1 MEMTITAHRTIELK
15 AIICPECNVPANGQL
30 EPGGKC
36 FHCRRVDR
44 DRKTADALAAV
55 EALPGKIA
63 TYAVLIIGIIAVVI
77 AIYLGGGER
86 PPVN

>member
-1 MEMTITAHRTIELK
+1 MQMTTTAHKTVELREVLCPSCGLPASGQTELGGPCINCRQVPRVKKTGEMLSK
-15 AIICPECNVPANGQL
+15 A
-30 EPGGKC
+30 
-36 FHCRRVDR
+36 
-44 DRKTADALAAV
+44 